1 MAIKV
6 DLDNYNYAA
15 DELIKAPNHF
25 NSASSSI
32 ETVLGSLDYR
42 VLAYVK
48 EDLYDIKNSL
58 NSMKK
63 AAILAE
69 EELLETKHKYEEAEE
84 KAKQAENKASSIVS
98 TLSAVSIGAATG
110 GAVGAAVGG
119 AVSVS
124 KVKDSK
130 VEEAT
135 GGFLSK
141 AFKSVSNF
149 VTGTVSKVGNAF
161 KKAGEVIKDTGAKV
175 ANFVTSAAS
184 KVASFFCDVGDF
196 LWTGIKKVGASIA
209 NVVIGLVQGLAEFVE
224 AIIDTAAI
232 IVTAVASIFTGLWD
246 LGQFIYGKI
255 TGNEDW
261 NSATKAMWGGV
272 MDFVGTTHVKNA
284 FRGFYENTAVGKWLD
299 ANAFEWFKSTGAVY
313 QIANGIGYVAGVV
326 ILTIVTFGAGGAAV
340 GASSA
345 ATGAATTAVTAG
357 QTAVVAATA
366 GFGRGA
372 ETAWSQGA
380 TLEEG
385 LMYATANAGWE
396 GLQFYVGAKIGAP
409 GGYGDKVA
417 SVFLKEGT
425 KASTRALVTSGTR
438 VILDSADGGLEGFV
452 QPLMQTIYADG
463 YYDDNGN
470 FVEFT
475 DGDGVFTRADALF
488 DDMGG
493 WSNVG
498 IQAAI
503 GAGGSAI
510 GEVGGLTKFLK
521 GTPAGG
527 VDPATSSVAA
537 IGTTSILGM
546 TDNPDVDVNL
556 HPHIDA
562 DIPSGSLT
570 DGVDAPNLD
579 VTSNGLKQ
587 AGDLDITAPL
597 PVADANTSKADI
609 DITEPL
615 PVVNKG
621 QTDLDATAPLPV
633 VDQNTSQV
641 ADISSTK
648 TQSQEMIE
656 FNQKVDAEI
665 KSVDPFDP
673 SYAQKVADIKYK
685 AQLEAQTMAAIH
697 ATGMT
702 VDQYIAKCGEIP
714 KFDPATTAIIQ
725 QQAKAI
731 ADRAVQIEPNVTN
744 LMLSLQDPT
753 TKLTGIE
760 YRFKSLS
767 SIESKI
773 SRTMSS
779 YGYSAFDA
787 ASQVNDSLRYTL
799 ICDSGSYTD
808 TVIAKL
814 AKLKSEGYQI
824 KYMNNAWGNST
835 YKGLNITLVGPDGV
849 DIELQFHTQSSFN
862 VKQNQN
868 HLWYEISRSP
878 NVDPNIKN
886 LANQVQAM
894 NQAIYNT
901 DNVAFNYAQFDPTG
915 LNKDIDAYIA
925 SMQPSTTQK
934 RITVIDVPEEHAY
947 TKQISQYQ
955 DGYIKYKGTDIPA
968 EAVIDDINVV
978 KTYGA
983 NVSEALAKIEAKYGK
998 NSIQYVT
1005 ATGTIAQAFLQKN
1018 PAPALGGI
1026 NTTSGVKGTSSRIVA
1041 FYDTL
1046 GIKAKDVTQ
1055 DVVVAAGGNSSIPQ
1069 NIAEQVCQTYFADSY
1084 NGWGTADISVQKGMK
1099 TFTGGSYTPINRA
1112 LRNGDSSFLST
1123 DMIDGIVA
1131 LHGYLDASPG
1141 LSETTLM
1148 YRGLNDLSWIG
1159 NGTLQYKSGQA
1170 LVNAINALGGGI
1182 YDVADN
1188 GFESSTP
1195 VLGQG
1200 FTQGCQIV
1208 EVTACPPGTK
1218 GAYIGNKSTCDW
1230 ETEWLLNAGEG
1241 NKKVILGSELIDG
1254 KVYVYTQIIPN
1265 S

>member
-15 DELIKAPNHF
+15 DELVKAPRHF
-25 NSASSSI
+25 ANSISYI
-32 ETVLGSLDYR
+32 ENVLGSLDYR
-42 VLAYVK
+42 VLSYVR

-63 AAILAE
+63 ASIESE
-69 EELLETKHKYEEAEE
+69 EQLLETKHKYEKAEE

-119 AVSVS
+119 AVAVS

-209 NVVIGLVQGLAEFVE
+209 NVVIGLIQGLAEFVE

-272 MDFVGTTHVKNA
+272 MGFVGKTHVKNA

-470 FVEFT
+470 FIEFT

-556 HPHIDA
+556 HPNLGTMA
-562 DIPSGSLT
+562 PAGALT
-570 DGVDAPNLD
+570 DQVDAPKVD
-579 VTSNGLKQ
+579 VSSTGFKQ
-587 AGDLDITAPL
+587 PGDLDITAPL
-597 PVADANTSKADI
+597 PIVDA
-609 DITEPL
+609 
-615 PVVNKG
+615 
-621 QTDLDATAPLPV
+621 
-633 VDQNTSQV
+633 NTSQV
-641 ADISSTK
+641 ADINSSTSTPK
-648 TQSQEMIE
+648 KITNMSESEIMNMYYDKKVQLDITDPQYYNKVQLLNKQQALLVELNNKIKGVTTDSVSPKNIDLLTPSQRIQVEAVAKQIYDNALKEEPSLSALM
-656 FNQKVDAEI
+656 
-665 KSVDPFDP
+665 KSLEGND
-673 SYAQKVADIKYK
+673 
-685 AQLEAQTMAAIH
+685 AQLA
-697 ATGMT
+697 G
-702 VDQYIAKCGEIP
+702 
-714 KFDPATTAIIQ
+714 FD
-725 QQAKAI
+725 
-731 ADRAVQIEPNVTN
+731 
-744 LMLSLQDPT
+744 
-753 TKLTGIE
+753 
-760 YRFKSLS
+760 YRFKSLD
-767 SIESKI
+767 SIEDKI
-773 SRTMSS
+773 ARNVQK
-779 YGYSAFDA
+779 GYSLAD
-787 ASQVNDSLRYTL
+787 VNDSLRYTL
-799 ICDSGSYTD
+799 IVDEGTYSD
-808 TVIAKL
+808 TVIKKL
-814 AKLKSEGYQI
+814 AQLKQAGYDI
-824 KYMNNAWGNST
+824 KYMNNSWGSNGFPT
-835 YKGLNITLVGPDGV
+835 YQGLNITLVSPAGTMV
-849 DIELQFHTQSSFN
+849 ELQFHTQSSFDI
-862 VKQNQN
+862 KQTLN
-868 HLWYEISRSP
+868 HDFYEISRNKSIP
-878 NVDPNIKN
+878 SDIVYLSDQI
-886 LANQVQAM
+886 
-894 NQAIYNT
+894 QAINQQLYVKDVGFNITDTYTLQKRIDDFITASVQPTSRKIYVEQNGYNHFLQDNQTNFKSWQQALVDDPYLQEAIDAYKGESTTHPASYKVINAYYRGTLFDDATQTVTITGTGGYAMKYSYADYEAMVGCSIPEFKVKIETAAQTLSGGLGKCHLGADTQLIRGVHMDTLKYKFGINET
-901 DNVAFNYAQFDPTG
+901 DSLNTIIAKIQSKGNVWFEEGYLSTCPRVADADLPGIVTSKKVQLVMDVDA
-915 LNKDIDAYIA
+915 DIDARLYGDA
-925 SMQPSTTQK
+925 
-934 RITVIDVPEEHAY
+934 
-947 TKQISQYQ
+947 
-955 DGYIKYKGTDIPA
+955 
-968 EAVIDDINVV
+968 
-978 KTYGA
+978 TYG
-983 NVSEALAKIEAKYGK
+983 
-998 NSIQYVT
+998 
-1005 ATGTIAQAFLQKN
+1005 
-1018 PAPALGGI
+1018 
-1026 NTTSGVKGTSSRIVA
+1026 
-1041 FYDTL
+1041 
-1046 GIKAKDVTQ
+1046 
-1055 DVVVAAGGNSSIPQ
+1055 
-1069 NIAEQVCQTYFADSY
+1069 
-1084 NGWGTADISVQKGMK
+1084 
-1099 TFTGGSYTPINRA
+1099 
-1112 LRNGDSSFLST
+1112 
-1123 DMIDGIVA
+1123 
-1131 LHGYLDASPG
+1131 
-1141 LSETTLM
+1141 
-1148 YRGLNDLSWIG
+1148 
-1159 NGTLQYKSGQA
+1159 
-1170 LVNAINALGGGI
+1170 
-1182 YDVADN
+1182 
-1188 GFESSTP
+1188 
-1195 VLGQG
+1195 
-1200 FTQGCQIV
+1200 
-1208 EVTACPPGTK
+1208 
-1218 GAYIGNKSTCDW
+1218 DW
-1230 ETEWLLNAGEG
+1230 EKEVLLDKNQSFDITNIEEK
-1241 NKKVILGSELIDG
+1241 NG
-1254 KVYVYTQIIPN
+1254 KIYIYMKHRPQ
-1265 S
+1265 